1 MDRLINFFKEK
12 WQDIRL
18 LWSIYDHQLYSKSKS
33 VDSILK
39 YLSNFEILDVKYE
52 ELKCVDGTWVVKPV
66 ASYKESIWGWMLV
79 GDREAKQKYIIK
91 FWDANKYYAWMIQG
105 CIYYYPDYLCDPDT
119 FYLMDE
125 WENVVPSKKTMYK
138 FAKKIREWQKQKQ
151 K

>member
-33 VDSILK
+33 IDSILK

-52 ELKCVDGTWVVKPV
+52 ELKCIDGIWKVRPV
-66 ASYKESIWGWMLV
+66 ASDKKSIWEWMLV
-79 GDREAKQKYIIK
+79 GDREANRKYIIK
-91 FWDANKYYAWMIQG
+91 FWNANKYYAWMNQG
-105 CIYYYPDYLCDPDT
+105 SIYYYPDYLGDPDT

-125 WENVVPSKKTMYK
+125 WKNVVPSRKTMYK

>member
-12 WQDIRL
+12 WQDVRL

-52 ELKCVDGTWVVKPV
+52 DLKYIDDVWKVISTTSD
-66 ASYKESIWGWMLV
+66 KESINGWMLV
-79 GDREAKQKYIIK
+79 GDREADQKYIIK
-91 FWDANKYYAWMIQG
+91 FWNANKYYAWMNRG
-105 CIYYYPDYLCDPDT
+105 SIYYYPDYLRDGDK

-125 WENVVPSKKTMYK
+125 WEGVVPSRKTMYK